1 MRTKIFRALLA
12 FFPGA
17 FRARFADEVLDTAET
32 LDRVRPVRLRE
43 IPRVVIDAAST
54 LHAVRREM
62 RRERETPATLA
73 GSNSRRAIMDGL
85 WQDIRL
91 SARRLRRDA
100 AFTAFVSS
108 ALILGIGANAAMFGI
123 VDRLLLSGPPD
134 IHDVNHV
141 VRLYLTTQPQ
151 GMRQFTTDDFGNVAY
166 DMVREQSKSF
176 QSVAAYDVNDDI
188 IVGEGADAR
197 TARVGFA
204 SATLFPLLGVQP
216 VVGRFFGDAENLPG
230 DAEHVV
236 VLGYGAWQSWFGGTL
251 EVLGKTVAI
260 GSGRYTVIG
269 VAPKGFAGPQFGP
282 VEAWLPINLQ
292 GPRIAPD
299 WQTSWDDQW
308 LQIVGHLEPGVT
320 RAQAADDLTGIL
332 HRSYTGDESYVAA
345 GRMLVAGLSA
355 DHSGV
360 EAPEITVVRWLFGVT
375 LIVLVI
381 ACANVANLLL
391 ARGVRRSREVALRFA
406 LGARTS
412 RLVRLLLV
420 ESMLLAIGGAV
431 GGIAVAYALGGLAR
445 RLIFAWVDWSTSPVD
460 GRVLAASAVLALVT
474 GLAVGLLPAWRTVH
488 ADPTDAL
495 KQGAR
500 DGGGH
505 RARAR
510 HALTIAQAALSVV
523 LLVGAGL
530 FVRSLWNVWT
540 LPLGID
546 PERVMVADITFD
558 STRVPLAHIQ
568 DPGAHTAEQARRDNA
583 SLAFVADIRRI
594 GGVDHASAAIGMP
607 FGNRYTAAL
616 RVPGLAAVPRLK
628 TGSPSVSAVAADYF
642 ATVGTRILRGRAFGP
657 ADRAGSEPVAIV
669 GDRPWRA
676 DVDPGP
682 ARIRLGSASSAAR
695 SRRPARGSVG
705 NRRGRPAPVRGGSS
719 RARRSACYYIP
730 FGQEVGFGGTML
742 LVRSSGDP
750 LALGPRP
757 FGERLMDQDPT
768 IRYVNLSPVQDQI
781 DPPTKQWRIG
791 ATVFVLSGLLALIVA
806 AIGIYSVMSYLVA
819 DRTHEIGVRLALGA
833 RRTDVTK
840 LILRGSAGMA
850 VIGSVVGCATALVAS
865 RTIESLLFNESAR
878 DPWIY
883 AGASVVIV
891 VVAGAAG
898 VVPTLRA
905 NRISPLLALRAE

>member
-1 MRTKIFRALLA
+1 MRTRIFRALLA
-12 FFPGA
+12 FFPRA

-32 LDRVRPVRLRE
+32 LDRARPVRLGE

-54 LHAVRREM
+54 LHTVRREM
-62 RRERETPATLA
+62 RSERETPATLA

-85 WQDIRL
+85 WRDIQL

-100 AFTAFVSS
+100 AFTAFVIS
-108 ALILGIGANAAMFGI
+108 ALILGIGTNAAMFGI
-123 VDRLLLSGPPD
+123 VDRLLLSGPPN
-134 IHDVNHV
+134 IHDVSHV

-166 DMVREQSKSF
+166 DIVREQSKSF
-176 QSVAAYDVNDDI
+176 QSVAAYDVNDDV
-188 IVGEGADAR
+188 IVGEGADAL

-216 VVGRFFGDAENLPG
+216 VVGRFFGDDENLPG

-236 VLGYGAWQSWFGGTL
+236 VLGYGAWQSWFGGTP

-269 VAPKGFAGPQFGP
+269 VAPRGFAGPQFGP

-308 LQIVGHLEPGVT
+308 LQIVGRLEPSVT
-320 RAQAADDLTGIL
+320 RAQAADELTDIL

-355 DHSGV
+355 GHSGV

-391 ARGVRRSREVALRFA
+391 ARGVRRTREVALRFA

-445 RLIFAWVDWSTSPVD
+445 RLMFAWVDWSTSPID

-488 ADPTDAL
+488 ADLTDAL

-546 PERVMVADITFD
+546 PERVMVVDITFD

-568 DPGAHTAEQARRDNA
+568 DPLAHTAEQTRRDNA

-607 FGNRYTAAL
+607 FGNRYTVAL
-616 RVPGLAAVPRLK
+616 RVPGLATVPRLK

-669 GDRPWRA
+669 SDTMAQTIWPGQ
-676 DVDPGP
+676 DPIGKCLISGEEP
-682 ARIRLGSASSAAR
+682 APCARIVGVAESTHQSAVR
-695 SRRPARGSVG
+695 EP
-705 NRRGRPAPVRGGSS
+705 PVMH
-719 RARRSACYYIP
+719 YYIP
-730 FGQEVGFGGTML
+730 FGQEVGFGGTTL

-750 LALGPRP
+750 LALGPAVRRALT
-757 FGERLMDQDPT
+757 GLDPT
-768 IRYVNLSPVQDQI
+768 IRFVNLSTVQDQI
-781 DPPTKQWRIG
+781 DPQTKQWRIG

-806 AIGIYSVMSYLVA
+806 GIGIYSVMSYLVA

-833 RRTDVTK
+833 RRSDVAT
-840 LILRGSAGMA
+840 LILRGSVGMA
-850 VIGSVVGCATALVAS
+850 VVGCVVGCATALVAS
-865 RTIESLLFNESAR
+865 PTIESLLFNESAR
-878 DPWIY
+878 DPWMY
-883 AGASVVIV
+883 VGASVVIV